1 MLREY
6 QGTAIYVGPAMTF
19 TNPAFWVTV
28 GGYAQVAADKA
39 NADRALAEPNELRDN
54 ERFVL
59 RLVFGFNT

>member
-6 QGTAIYVGPAMTF
+6 QGTALYVGPALTL
-19 TNPAFWVTV
+19 TNPAFWVTI

-39 NADRALAEPNELRDN
+39 NADRSLVEPNELRDN

-59 RLVFGFNT
+59 RLVFGANT